1 MTKLTQPFN
10 IEPESLTDTTNGITQ
25 FPFGKLI
32 GNILTACVDAQ
43 TKAANVAWEYTQQ
56 VLKRSETPMV
66 FTFQDS
72 DKQVRRISVPLI
84 TIVPLPYMRLD
95 NVDIDFDATVNV
107 TNSSKEQFVVKMNST
122 ESSGSAVQTEEG
134 ETNLHININ
143 AGTEDMPAGLASLLN
158 FINNGMVIEM
168 RPNNPP
174 SRPGSSRP
182 GSSRPG
188 SSYPASSRPGSSRP
202 GSSYPASSR
211 PGSSRPGSSYPAS
224 SRPGSSRPISSGSSR
239 PISSGSSRPISSGS
253 SRPISSSA
261 YTSQARTTSTTN
273 QKSGQTTNSNPVKK
287 VVPPVIHN
295 IAEKAREAAQ
305 NPGSTNPRRPNKR
318 AKTVLK
324 ASMSLTP
331 FEVTDLSKNPL
342 LALHVNWT
350 RPTLM
355 GNPDWKYGTDDF
367 EIISTVL
374 SAMLWR
380 KFNGPIKLYTDKEGL
395 EFYNSLGMTD
405 LWNGGIDSTTLTRI
419 PQSVPADIFW
429 AAGKIYAIRKE
440 EAPFVMMDTD
450 LMVWDSIAPYIK
462 GRKLMAYHP
471 EDLYDFYLP
480 YEQLKKPEGYTLN
493 KKWDWSLNPY
503 NTALTYFANDEDTAN
518 FKKAYTQ
525 QAIKFM
531 TNNVER
537 PEEMVSQMVFAE
549 QRLFSMIAS
558 LNVGYPVPTF
568 LDYMDQEGKPFTH
581 LWGIKYDARSDEQ
594 VQHDLCV
601 ALGQAIRQNFPD
613 VRLSNPRE
621 ELINK
626 YC

>member
-1 MTKLTQPFN
+1 MTKLTKPFN
-10 IEPESLTDTTNGITQ
+10 IEPYGLTDITNGITQ
-25 FPFGKLI
+25 LPFGKLI
-32 GNILTACVDAQ
+32 GNILSACVDAQ
-43 TKAANVAWEYTQQ
+43 TNAANVAWEYTKQM
-56 VLKRSETPMV
+56 LKHSETPMV
-66 FTFQDS
+66 FTYQDV

-107 TNSSKEQFVVKMNST
+107 TNNSKEQFVVKMNGT
-122 ESSGSAVQTEEG
+122 ESTGSAIQTEEG
-134 ETNLHININ
+134 ESNLHININ

-158 FINNGMVIEM
+158 FINDGLVIEKK
-168 RPNNPP
+168 PNNSP
-174 SRPGSSRP
+174 SRPGSSRPGSSRPGSSYPVSSRP

-202 GSSYPASSR
+202 GSSYPV
-211 PGSSRPGSSYPAS
+211 S
-224 SRPGSSRPISSGSSR
+224 SRPGSSRPISSYPGSSR
-239 PISSGSSRPISSGS
+239 PVSSYPGSSRPGS
-253 SRPISSSA
+253 SYPVSSSA
-261 YTSQARTTSTTN
+261 YTSQARTTSTTD
-273 QKSGQTTNSNPVKK
+273 QKSGQTTSSNPVSKK
-287 VVPPVIHN
+287 VVPPVIKSVIGN
-295 IAEKAREAAQ
+295 SEEAVKKRDITA
-305 NPGSTNPRRPNKR
+305 SKKKR
-318 AKTVLK
+318 ALK
-324 ASMSLTP
+324 ASLSLTP
-331 FEVTDLSKNPL
+331 FEVTSLSKNPL

-380 KFNGPIKLYTDKEGL
+380 RFNGPIKLYTDKEGL
-395 EFYNSLGMTD
+395 EFYNNLGMTD
-405 LWNGGIDSTTLTRI
+405 LWDGGIDSTTLTRI

-462 GRKLMAYHP
+462 GHKLMAYHP

-480 YEQLKKPEGYTLN
+480 YELLKKPEGYTPN

-503 NTALTYFANDEDTAN
+503 NTALTYFANDEDTAD

-549 QRLFSMIAS
+549 QRLFSMVAN

-594 VQHDLCV
+594 AQHELCV
-601 ALGQAIRQNFPD
+601 ALGQALRQNFPD
-613 VRLSNPRE
+613 VHLSNPIE

>member
-10 IEPESLTDTTNGITQ
+10 IEPESLTVTTNGITQ

-66 FTFQDS
+66 FTYQDV

-107 TNSSKEQFVVKMNST
+107 TNNSKEQFVVKMNNLD
-122 ESSGSAVQTEEG
+122 SSGSAVQTEEA
-134 ETNLHININ
+134 ESNLHININ

-158 FINNGMVIEM
+158 FINGGLVIEK
-168 RPNNPP
+168 RPNNSP
-174 SRPGSSRP
+174 
-182 GSSRPG
+182 SRPG
-188 SSYPASSRPGSSRP
+188 SSYPASSRPVSSRP
-202 GSSYPASSR
+202 GSSY
-211 PGSSRPGSSYPAS
+211 
-224 SRPGSSRPISSGSSR
+224 PGSSRPISSGSSR
-239 PISSGSSRPISSGS
+239 PVSSGS

-261 YTSQARTTSTTN
+261 YTSQSRATSTTD

-305 NPGSTNPRRPNKR
+305 NPGSTNPRRPNR
-318 AKTVLK
+318 RTKTALK
-324 ASMSLTP
+324 ASMNLTP

-440 EAPFVMMDTD
+440 ETPFVMMDTD

-462 GRKLMAYHP
+462 GNKLMAYHP

-480 YEQLKKPEGYTLN
+480 YELLKKPEGYTPN

-549 QRLFSMIAS
+549 QRLFSMVAN

-594 VQHDLCV
+594 TQHELCV
-601 ALGQAIRQNFPD
+601 ALGQALRQNFPD
-613 VRLSNPRE
+613 VRLSNPIE

>member
-1 MTKLTQPFN
+1 MTKLTKPFN
-10 IEPESLTDTTNGITQ
+10 IEPYSLTDITNGVTQ
-25 FPFGKLI
+25 LPFGKLI
-32 GNILTACVDAQ
+32 GNILSACVDAQ
-43 TKAANVAWEYTQQ
+43 THAANVAWEYTQQ

-66 FTFQDS
+66 FTYQDV

-107 TNSSKEQFVVKMNST
+107 TNDSNEQFVVKMNGT
-122 ESSGSAVQTEEG
+122 ESTGSAVQTEEA
-134 ETNLHININ
+134 ESNLHVNIN
-143 AGTEDMPAGLASLLN
+143 AGTGL
-158 FINNGMVIEM
+158 VIEK
-168 RPNNPP
+168 RPNNLP
-174 SRPGSSRP
+174 SRPGSSRPGSSYPGSSRP

-188 SSYPASSRPGSSRP
+188 SSYPASSRPVSSRP
-202 GSSYPASSR
+202 VSSYPSSSR
-211 PGSSRPGSSYPAS
+211 PGSSRPGSSYP
-224 SRPGSSRPISSGSSR
+224 GSSRPVSSSQPVSNSR
-239 PISSGSSRPISSGS
+239 PV
-253 SRPISSSA
+253 SSSA
-261 YTSQARTTSTTN
+261 FTSQSSFVGTTS
-273 QKSGQTTNSNPVKK
+273 QKSGQTTTSDTPVKK
-287 VVPPVIHN
+287 VVPPTIRD
-295 IAEKAREAAQ
+295 IADKAKNAAQ
-305 NPGSTNPRRPNKR
+305 NPGSTNPRRPNR
-318 AKTVLK
+318 RTKTVLK
-324 ASMSLTP
+324 ASMNLTP

-405 LWNGGIDSTTLTRI
+405 LWNGGIDSTTLSRI

-440 EAPFVMMDTD
+440 ETPFVMMDTD

-549 QRLFSMIAS
+549 QRLFSMIAN
-558 LNVGYPVPTF
+558 LHVGYPVPTF

-601 ALGQAIRQNFPD
+601 ALGQAIRQNFPG
-613 VRLSNPRE
+613 VRLSNPIE